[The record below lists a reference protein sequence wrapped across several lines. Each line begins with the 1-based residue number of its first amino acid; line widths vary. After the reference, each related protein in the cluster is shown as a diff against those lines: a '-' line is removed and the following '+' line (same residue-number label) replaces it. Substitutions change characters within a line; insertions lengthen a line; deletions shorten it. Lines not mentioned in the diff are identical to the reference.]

1 MAQLVEGYQEGPLD
15 GPICLG
21 HPGLEVCAWELDGH
35 LLVQE
40 LVWHAK
46 EHLGLRQ
53 RREIGE
59 KSFGK
64 HQSQEDEDGR
74 LAEAAPQLLHYHRG
88 VSSLGRAANRAFRS
102 RLQMHRLVRHGL
114 LRLRERHVEVHVSLL
129 LILMIG
135 GALRIWLL
143 LDFLDLILFV
153 INEGASEFRD

>member
-35 LLVQE
+35 LLVQK

-135 GALRIWLL
+135 VLYGSGYS
-143 LDFLDLILFV
+143 LISL
-153 INEGASEFRD
+153 I